1 MNTYKKGTFFFN
13 NHSSSWQLFS
23 IPLEPQ
29 PHRTPSIMYD
39 ISWPLDLFSS
49 TSCHLIYFPL
59 FSCRK
64 FILRISFTQCTL
76 YDVKVSSSFPPKLK
90 KKIKNSKPL
99 ICVGTIPRVPV
110 CFPFIPAGRSH
121 LVSENVRNWA
131 ECPAQQTVIGRTVND
146 GKGGWICLHSG
157 NGQITWTKKLSWFM
171 ENL

>member
-1 MNTYKKGTFFFN
+1 MTTVLHPSWTSASQDSFYYVRHLLTIRSVFFYIK
-13 NHSSSWQLFS
+13 SS
-23 IPLEPQ
+23 
-29 PHRTPSIMYD
+29 H
-39 ISWPLDLFSS
+39 LFSS
-49 TSCHLIYFPL
+49 IFLQKVYSEDFFHTVHPLWCQSLIK
-59 FSCRK
+59 FSSQ
-64 FILRISFTQCTL
+64 I
-76 YDVKVSSSFPPKLK
+76 K
-90 KKIKNSKPL
+90 KKKKNSKPL

-146 GKGGWICLHSG
+146 GKGGWICLHPG